1 MKGDGLEEGMYVKT
15 NIMAPEVEN
24 AYELSRSVIFDKNQV
39 FVVEDSILVQKTIEP
54 LFYKEK
60 SVVISG
66 LKDGEHVLSKLPTGA
81 YPGMKVTIYT
91 EQ

>member
-15 NIMAPEVEN
+15 NIMATEVEN

-66 LKDGEHVLSKLPTGA
+66 LKDGVHVLSKLPTGA